1 MTSRN
6 AMCPSCG
13 ARAHE
18 GARFCEQCGSPVTES
33 QGASEY
39 KQVTVLFA
47 DVVRSMAIAAALD
60 IERLREVMT
69 ELLERTAA
77 VARRY
82 GGTVEYNG
90 DGVMALFGAPVALE
104 DHALRACMAALDMQ
118 DEARRLAAEV
128 QRRDG
133 VDVSVRV
140 GLNSGQVI
148 AGRIGSGVLGYAA
161 TGETVGFA
169 QRIESVAPAGGVLLS
184 DYTARLVEHRTE
196 LSDVQWLHVKGSD
209 EPVRARRLLAIRPSL
224 AERVEVSLVG
234 RHREM
239 AALDAQLDRAVGGQ
253 GGVVRIVGPP
263 GIGKSRLAREAT
275 ALATRRG
282 VAVRWTFCESH
293 AAEVP
298 FHAVA
303 QLLRAATGVADL
315 DGREARAQVR
325 ASLPHA
331 DPVDLLLFDDLL
343 GIADPAVPLP
353 QIDPDARRRRFTT
366 LVNSAALRRTTP
378 VLLVIEDAHWIDPV
392 SESMMADFLDVV
404 ARTPSMVLITHRP
417 DYDGA
422 LARVPGA
429 QTVVLSPLAN
439 SDTQELIEALLG
451 TDPSVADLARII
463 GARAAGNPFFTEE
476 MVRELVQRGVLT
488 GDRGAY
494 VCDTDVGELS
504 VPATVQAAITAR
516 VDRLSEPAKRTL
528 HAAAVI
534 GARFG
539 PEILTTL
546 GIEPAFDELL
556 RVELIDQVRLTPTP
570 EYDFRHPLIKAVAYE
585 SQLKSARSQ
594 WHRRLAAV
602 IEERAPESA
611 EENAALIAEHL
622 YAAGDLPAAYGW
634 NMRAAA
640 WSTNRDVGAARVNW
654 ERACR
659 IADQIPDGQLA
670 MRIAPRTMLCVT
682 DWQAEIVQDSWGRFE
697 ELRTLCT
704 AAGDKVSLA
713 IGMTGLASELLYAGR
728 PGEGSLLASEQMELL
743 DSIGDPALTLG
754 LAFVAFANWFNS
766 GDIDA
771 IATWSHRL
779 VELADGNSTLGS
791 DFGIGSPL
799 AISLVF
805 RGLAGWWIG
814 RPRWRQ
820 DLEDAVAMARH
831 AGPSAFALVAV
842 WAHGALLYGVLK
854 ADDAAIRTIEGAAQ
868 QAEAASNDFSVVG
881 SKFGLAVALLH
892 ADADGDRARGL
903 DLMVQARD
911 KWLPERS
918 PSLVPLATVCTARE
932 YARLGD
938 RDGAIDQMRTAVDEL
953 RDARRIGWIVCC
965 TAILAE
971 TLMERGSDAD
981 LLESE
986 TLIAQLAELEPA
998 GIVRITLLRLRALLA
1013 AARGDDGAYR
1023 DLAARYLETAES
1035 LGYEGHREWAGA
1047 MAAEIGSHERAARGS
1062 STDPDSSA
1070 VG

>member
-1 MTSRN
+1 M
-6 AMCPSCG
+6 
-13 ARAHE
+13 
-18 GARFCEQCGSPVTES
+18 
-33 QGASEY
+33 
-39 KQVTVLFA
+39 LFA

-196 LSDVQWLHVKGSD
+196 LSDFQWLHVKGSD
-209 EPVRARRLLAIRPSL
+209 EPVRARRLLAIRQSL
-224 AERVEVSLVG
+224 AERAEVSLVG

-239 AALDAQLDRAVGGQ
+239 AALDAQMDRAVGGQ
-253 GGVVRIVGPP
+253 GGVVRIAGPP
-263 GIGKSRLAREAT
+263 GIGKSRLAREAA
-275 ALATRRG
+275 ALAARRG
-282 VAVRWTFCESH
+282 IEVRWTFCESH
-293 AAEVP
+293 TAEVP

-303 QLLRAATGVADL
+303 QLLRAATGAADL
-315 DGREARAQVR
+315 EGQAARDRVR
-325 ASLPHA
+325 AALPHA

-343 GIADPAVPLP
+343 GIADPGEPLP

-366 LVNSAALRRTTP
+366 LVNSASLSRTTP

-392 SESMMADFLDVV
+392 SESMMADFLAVI
-404 ARTPSMVLITHRP
+404 ARTPALVLITYRP

-422 LARVPGA
+422 LARIPGA
-429 QTVVLSPLAN
+429 QAVVLLPLAD
-439 SDTQELIEALLG
+439 SDTQALIVALLG
-451 TDPSVADLARII
+451 TDPSVADLGRII

-476 MVRELVQRGVLT
+476 IVRELVQRGVLT
-488 GDRGAY
+488 GERGAY
-494 VCDTDVGELS
+494 VCATDVGELS
-504 VPATVQAAITAR
+504 VPATIQAAITAR

-539 PEILTTL
+539 PDILITL

-585 SQLKSARSQ
+585 SQLKSARSE

-602 IEERAPESA
+602 IQARAPESA
-611 EENAALIAEHL
+611 DENAALIAEHL
-622 YAAGDLPAAYGW
+622 YAAGDLHAAYGW

-640 WSTNRDVGAARVNW
+640 WSINRDVGAARVNW

-659 IADQIPDGQLA
+659 IADRIPDGDGQLA

-682 DWQAEIVQDSWGRFE
+682 DWQAEVVQDSWGRFE

-704 AAGDKVSLA
+704 AAGDRVSLA

-728 PGEGSLLASEQMELL
+728 PGEGSRLASEQMELL

-771 IATWSHRL
+771 IATWSDRL
-779 VELADGNSTLGS
+779 VELADGNPTLGS
-791 DFGIGSPL
+791 VFGIVSPL

-805 RGLAGWWIG
+805 RGLAGWWLG

-820 DLEDAVAMARH
+820 DLEDAVAMARR
-831 AGPSAFALVAV
+831 AGPSAFALVTV
-842 WAHGALLYGVLK
+842 WAYGALLYGVLR
-854 ADDAAIRTIEGAAQ
+854 ADDAAIRIIEQAAQ
-868 QAEAASNDFSVVG
+868 EAEAASNDFSVIG

-892 ADADGDRARGL
+892 ATGDADRARGL
-903 DLMVQARD
+903 GLMVQARD

-918 PSLVPLATVCTARE
+918 PSLVPLATVCAARE

-938 RDGAIDQMRTAVDEL
+938 RDAAINQMRNAVNEL
-953 RDARRIGWIVCC
+953 REAHRIGWIVCC

-1013 AARGDDGAYR
+1013 AAHGDDAGYR
-1023 DLAARYLETAES
+1023 DLSADYLDLAGS
-1035 LGYEGHREWAGA
+1035 LGYEGHREWAAG
-1047 MAAEIGSHERAARGS
+1047 MAAAIGSHE
-1062 STDPDSSA
+1062 
-1070 VG
+1070 